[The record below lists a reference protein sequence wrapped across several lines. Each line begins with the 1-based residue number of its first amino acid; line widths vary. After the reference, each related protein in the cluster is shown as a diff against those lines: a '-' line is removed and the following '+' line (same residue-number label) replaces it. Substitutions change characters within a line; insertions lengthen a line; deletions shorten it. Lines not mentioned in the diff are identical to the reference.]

1 MDTKVTGKKIVIVED
16 EEVLVLIFKDEI
28 QNAFP
33 LCEVIPFTDSV
44 KAYEFL
50 RDNPVDI
57 IVTDGK
63 MPHKTGVELARE
75 LNEKG
80 INTPK
85 LLVTGHVD
93 FIEDIK
99 QEGLF
104 QRVFEKPVDFDVF
117 LNYLDKSLKSQE
129 LTPSQ

>member
-85 LLVTGHVD
+85 LLADPGVD
-93 FIEDIK
+93 
-99 QEGLF
+99 
-104 QRVFEKPVDFDVF
+104 PVEVIDFPSFVPEEMN
-117 LNYLDKSLKSQE
+117 LLELLKSFQNR
-129 LTPSQ
+129 